1 MGNNKN
7 ISILAHADCCGCRA
21 CGDVCPV
28 GCISFKEDSEGFF
41 YPLVDESV
49 CISCGKCTLICPEIT
64 PLHNNVV
71 AKTVEAAYATDRNDR
86 QAGSSGGI
94 FGLLATQVLKK
105 GGHVYGAAFDDNLKL
120 AHQCATNID
129 ELQPLMRSKYLQ
141 SDTTG
146 CFKRIIADVNN
157 GIQVLFSGTPCQC
170 NAVVNAAGSNCDNL
184 ITVEVVCHGVP
195 SQSLFDKTIQWI
207 ENRRHCKINSFSFRS
222 KYKKTL
228 HPQAFSYVCHDGYKT
243 KMVNGLH
250 YQNPFYFGFQK
261 YITLRP
267 SCYKC
272 KWARPER
279 CADLTLGDFWGIEKY
294 DTSLDAKTGISQVIV
309 TSDKGAELMSLLIE
323 KSLIWHKEFPIAVA
337 IENNGCLK
345 APTKLKP
352 ERERFFHA
360 LESEPFDNVVN
371 KYLKSRRQWI
381 FDVYY
386 GMPGILRRF
395 VRKVLDKRMRY
406 E

>member
-1 MGNNKN
+1 MGNNQN
-7 ISILAHADCCGCRA
+7 ISILAHDDCCGCRV

-28 GCISFKEDSEGFF
+28 GCISFKEDREGFF

-49 CISCGKCTLICPEIT
+49 CISCGKCQWICPEIT
-64 PLHNNVV
+64 PSHNAV
-71 AKTVEAAYATDRNDR
+71 AETVEAAYAIDCNDR

-94 FGLLATQVLKK
+94 FGLLAEQVLKK

-120 AHQCATNID
+120 SHQCATNID

-141 SDTTG
+141 SNTSG
-146 CFKRIIADVNN
+146 CFKRIIADVRN
-157 GIQVLFSGTPCQC
+157 GILVLFSGTPCQC
-170 NAVVNAAGSNCDNL
+170 NAVLNAVGSNCDNL

-195 SQSLFDKTIQWI
+195 SQSLFDKTLQWI
-207 ENRRHCKINSFSFRS
+207 ENKKHCKIKAFSFRS
-222 KYKKTL
+222 KYKKAL
-228 HPQAFSYVCHDGYKT
+228 HPQAFSYVCDDGSKT

-267 SCYKC
+267 SCYRC
-272 KWARPER
+272 RWARPER
-279 CADLTLGDFWGIEKY
+279 CADLTMGDFWGIEKY
-294 DTSLDAKTGISQVIV
+294 DPSLDAKTGISQIIV
-309 TSDKGAELMSLLIE
+309 NSDNGAELMSLLIE
-323 KSLIWHKEFPIAVA
+323 KSLIWHKEFPMAVA

-345 APTKLKP
+345 VPTKLKP
-352 ERERFFHA
+352 ERESFFLA
-360 LESEPFDNVVN
+360 LESQPFDNVVK

-386 GMPGILRRF
+386 SLPGILRRF
-395 VRKVLDKRMRY
+395 VRKVMDKRMRY